1 MAITC
6 CLVGILYPMITHTLV
21 TIHILY
27 SYPQHDPDPHHDPH
41 LDLHSKQ
48 DRSMLLQDAA
58 NQVENAM
65 TAASDCG
72 HQIVAQY
79 LICML

>member
-1 MAITC
+1 M
-6 CLVGILYPMITHTLV
+6 TLTLTLIMTLTWTYTV
-21 TIHILY
+21 NKTVV
-27 SYPQHDPDPHHDPH
+27 
-41 LDLHSKQ
+41 
-48 DRSMLLQDAA
+48 LLQDAA